1 MCRHA
6 GCPASLPGLVVPVH
20 PSREPALGGHVPS
33 SHPLSSLQ
41 SPQSAASNSRRINER
56 HSRSRL
62 SWKEWGKECGLGA
75 NPGNTVTSVIE
86 QDAPVGLA
94 RPFVPQGMPGHGPGP
109 GMMGRRTRPGVS
121 GRPPQQDTEIW
132 QLKSVTQMNKNKNN
146 MTLQSTH
153 HAPPHFSTGH
163 THLNFI
169 TATLQGGRLL
179 PPSTQMKTLR
189 HVTCLHTHGYKRTQT
204 APLPELMLLTLTS
217 CCR

>member
-1 MCRHA
+1 MY
-6 GCPASLPGLVVPVH
+6 

-75 NPGNTVTSVIE
+75 NLGNTVTSVIE

-132 QLKSVTQMNKNKNN
+132 QLKSVTQMNKNKNTATTHSSTTPLSLPPN
-146 MTLQSTH
+146 HPCPQQILGGQHSQVQIKKNRSLPLRHHCYPTRMFSEGLTSACITQLGLQS
-153 HAPPHFSTGH
+153 
-163 THLNFI
+163 
-169 TATLQGGRLL
+169 
-179 PPSTQMKTLR
+179 
-189 HVTCLHTHGYKRTQT
+189 
-204 APLPELMLLTLTS
+204 
-217 CCR
+217 